1 MEIFNGFDF
10 NIFNESIEDEFPRVK
25 PAEITVLW
33 DQVLGKGGF
42 CSVHEVSAVNCHL
55 TDDEVSSE
63 DQSNNAFG
71 FQNKKYMNEHY
82 KRDGHTRYAI
92 KKLSNSNYEQ
102 GDEHFVHGI
111 IDLAL
116 ETRLLAVLRH
126 KHIIK
131 MRAIADVPDASS
143 PDYFIMMDRLSET
156 LSSRIVQT
164 WKKENNKLFAK
175 KKKKIEHLVIRIGV
189 ALDICSALEFLH
201 HKNIV
206 YRDLKPENVGF
217 DIRDDLKVFDFGLCS
232 ELQRKDLVIGS
243 DPATYKLTRECGTF
257 RYMAPEVEMGLPYN
271 QTADVYSFAILVSY
285 ICNLELPFSSFNNF
299 QIRNNVHKGKKV
311 RPKINKLYPDRLKK
325 TIRLMWDADLSKR
338 PSMTQVRSA
347 LNESWL
353 HLIDDHFGGATNGG
367 ILDISNRTELSLRD
381 DTDKLETLKPNT
393 PYTEQTLRTMESR
406 PRSGTSTASCDE
418 QMPPVQTVRV

>member
-1 MEIFNGFDF
+1 MN
-10 NIFNESIEDEFPRVK
+10 PRTI
-25 PAEITVLW
+25 EITVLW

-55 TDDEVSSE
+55 TDDEMSSE
-63 DQSNNAFG
+63 DQSTKNTFG
-71 FQNKKYMNEHY
+71 FQNKQYMNEHY

-175 KKKKIEHLVIRIGV
+175 KKKKIEHLVTRIGV

-201 HKNIV
+201 DKNIV
-206 YRDLKPENVGF
+206 YRDLV
-217 DIRDDLKVFDFGLCS
+217 
-232 ELQRKDLVIGS
+232 RKDIKVCPSI
-243 DPATYKLTRECGTF
+243 
-257 RYMAPEVEMGLPYN
+257 
-271 QTADVYSFAILVSY
+271 
-285 ICNLELPFSSFNNF
+285 
-299 QIRNNVHKGKKV
+299 QI
-311 RPKINKLYPDRLKK
+311 
-325 TIRLMWDADLSKR
+325 
-338 PSMTQVRSA
+338 
-347 LNESWL
+347 
-353 HLIDDHFGGATNGG
+353 
-367 ILDISNRTELSLRD
+367 
-381 DTDKLETLKPNT
+381 
-393 PYTEQTLRTMESR
+393 
-406 PRSGTSTASCDE
+406 
-418 QMPPVQTVRV
+418 